1 MTNMMNRMVQGR
13 AQEREIDMLQG
24 GSRAVLIS
32 GPTMS

>member
-24 GSRAVLIS
+24 GSRDGLTRGRTGS
-32 GPTMS
+32 